1 MDRVMDDTTIICKDL
16 FQKETDMT
24 PFIGLRVELESG
36 ESGIIEGNFGQGGK
50 CKINFRGGFAKA
62 EASNI
67 NVSSG
72 VPSGEKK
79 RKKEKRKISSKLVV
93 LSTF

>member
-1 MDRVMDDTTIICKDL
+1 MNDTTIICKDL

-24 PFIGLRVELESG
+24 PFIGLHVELESG

-62 EASNI
+62 EAASNAKAP
-67 NVSSG
+67 SSA
-72 VPSGEKK
+72 PSNDKK
-79 RKKEKRKISSKLVV
+79 RKKEKRKISSK
-93 LSTF
+93 